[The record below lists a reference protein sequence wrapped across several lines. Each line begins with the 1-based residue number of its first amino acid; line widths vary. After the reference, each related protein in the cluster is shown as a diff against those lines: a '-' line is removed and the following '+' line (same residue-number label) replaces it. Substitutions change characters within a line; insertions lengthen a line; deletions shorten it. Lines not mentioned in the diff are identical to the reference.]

1 MEALSISRPT
11 NALSLLPNMAEL
23 PVSELEVYLIEI
35 SALIRRKQTT
45 DNKVRERVLLDK
57 ITQTVL
63 SKKKTQRYQELV
75 EKLEFETMTDAEH
88 AEFMRLATQEEKL
101 RNQRVKCLLELAQ
114 LRALSLPQLMKD
126 LGLNKAQNA

>member
-1 MEALSISRPT
+1 MEALSIARQTHPL
-11 NALSLLPNMAEL
+11 NLLPTMAEL
-23 PVSELEVYLIEI
+23 PVTELEVYLIEI

-45 DNKVRERVLLDK
+45 DSHVRERVLLDK

-75 EKLEFETMTDAEH
+75 YKLEFETMTDAEH
-88 AEFMRLATQEEKL
+88 AEFMRLANDEEKL
-101 RNQRVKCLLELAQ
+101 RNQRVKCLIELAQ
-114 LRALSLPQLMKD
+114 LRAVSLPQLMKD